1 MQFLIELHYKTKQ
14 YCDQIHGIFLIK
26 NLKLLGNLF
35 KQNYKKQEN
44 KIKFNIY
51 MKILSIL
58 KIINLR

>member
-1 MQFLIELHYKTKQ
+1 MQFLIELHYRTKQ
-14 YCDQIHGIFLIK
+14 YYDQIHGIFLIK

-58 KIINLR
+58 KIINLI